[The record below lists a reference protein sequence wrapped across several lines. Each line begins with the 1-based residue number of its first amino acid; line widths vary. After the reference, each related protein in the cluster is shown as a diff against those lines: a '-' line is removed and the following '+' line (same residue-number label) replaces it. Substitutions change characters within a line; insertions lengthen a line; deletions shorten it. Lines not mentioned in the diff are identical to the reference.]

1 MPFYG
6 DCDFCVDFVHVQV
19 MEIQNAAASCIFNL
33 VCKTDKDEL
42 EALGILPSL
51 RTIKS
56 TARMID
62 TR

>member
-1 MPFYG
+1 MLKRSE
-6 DCDFCVDFVHVQV
+6 VV
-19 MEIQNAAASCIFNL
+19 EIQNAAASCIFNL

-51 RTIKS
+51 RNIKS